1 MRKSEAIA
9 IKQISKDLKLAKQ
22 ISQFLLLSVKL
33 VPTCVRLLKSLWR
46 TRFWQGGG
54 DAVICGRAQLKVEVM
69 SLRVKRSN
77 PNKIYQVVII
87 GGGPAGLTAGLY
99 CARSR
104 FNTLLIEKGII
115 GGQITNAERVENYPG
130 FPKGISGIELGQLI
144 HEQATSYGLE
154 TLLAEVAKV
163 VPGRK
168 HNLISTSEG
177 DFVAESIIIA
187 SGSQFRKL
195 GVPGEDKFVGKGV
208 SYCATCDGPLFKDKT
223 VAVIGGGD
231 AAVTEALY
239 LSKFAS
245 SVKVIHRRS
254 QLRASKILQERAM
267 SEPKIEF
274 IWDAVVTQIEG
285 DGVVKQLL
293 LKSTKNAKIIILELA
308 GVFVAIGSEPNS
320 AQWRGLLPFDEEGYI
335 ITNELME
342 TKIPGVFAAGDVRHN
357 SARQVIT
364 AAGDGAT
371 AAMSA
376 ARFLSF

>member
-1 MRKSEAIA
+1 MGK
-9 IKQISKDLKLAKQ
+9 
-22 ISQFLLLSVKL
+22 
-33 VPTCVRLLKSLWR
+33 
-46 TRFWQGGG
+46 
-54 DAVICGRAQLKVEVM
+54 
-69 SLRVKRSN
+69 N
-77 PNKIYQVVII
+77 YQVIII

-104 FNTLLIEKGII
+104 LNTLLIEKGVI

-144 HEQATSYGLE
+144 HEQATSYELE
-154 TLLAEVAKV
+154 TLLAEVVKA
-163 VPGRK
+163 VPSPR
-168 HNLISTSEG
+168 HNLVSTSEG

-195 GVPGEDKFVGKGV
+195 GVPGEDKFVGKGI
-208 SYCATCDGPLFKDKT
+208 SYCATCDGPLFKGKT

-231 AAVTEALY
+231 AAITEALY

-267 SEPKIEF
+267 ADPKIEF
-274 IWDAVVTQIEG
+274 ILDTVVTQIEG
-285 DGVVKQLL
+285 DGIVKQLM
-293 LKSTKNAKIIILELA
+293 LKSTKNAKISISEVA
-308 GVFVAIGSEPNS
+308 GVFVAIGLEPNS
-320 AQWRGLLPFDEEGYI
+320 AQWRGLLPLDERGYI

-342 TKIPGVFAAGDVRHN
+342 TKIPGIFAAGDVRHN
-357 SARQVIT
+357 SARQAIT

-371 AAMSA
+371 AAISA
-376 ARFLSF
+376 EGFLSF

>member
-1 MRKSEAIA
+1 M
-9 IKQISKDLKLAKQ
+9 
-22 ISQFLLLSVKL
+22 
-33 VPTCVRLLKSLWR
+33 
-46 TRFWQGGG
+46 
-54 DAVICGRAQLKVEVM
+54 M
-69 SLRVKRSN
+69 SPAMDR
-77 PNKIYQVVII
+77 IYQVVII

-104 FNTLLIEKGII
+104 FSTLLIEKGIM

-154 TLLAEVAKV
+154 TLLADVTKV
-163 VPGRK
+163 VPGQK
-168 HNLISTSEG
+168 HNLVSAGEG
-177 DFVAESIIIA
+177 DFAAESIIIA

-208 SYCATCDGPLFKDKT
+208 SYCATCDGPLFKGKT

-231 AAVTEALY
+231 TAVTEALY

-254 QLRASKILQERAM
+254 QLRADKILREKATAH
-267 SEPKIEF
+267 PKIEF
-274 IWDAVVTQIEG
+274 IWDTVVTQVAGEG
-285 DGVVKQLL
+285 IVKQLM
-293 LKSTKNAKIIILELA
+293 LKNTKDAKLSILELA
-308 GVFVAIGSEPNS
+308 GVFVAIGSEPNT
-320 AQWRGLLPFDEEGYI
+320 AQWQGLLPLDEEGYI

-342 TKIPGVFAAGDVRHN
+342 TKIPGILAAGDVRHN
-357 SARQVIT
+357 SARQAIT

-371 AAMSA
+371 AAISA
-376 ARFLSF
+376 ERFLSF

>member
-1 MRKSEAIA
+1 LGG
-9 IKQISKDLKLAKQ
+9 ISYRLKFQAM
-22 ISQFLLLSVKL
+22 
-33 VPTCVRLLKSLWR
+33 
-46 TRFWQGGG
+46 G
-54 DAVICGRAQLKVEVM
+54 KV
-69 SLRVKRSN
+69 
-77 PNKIYQVVII
+77 YHVVII
-87 GGGPAGLTAGLY
+87 GSGPAGLTAGLY

-104 FNTLLIEKGII
+104 FNTLLIEKGVI

-144 HEQATSYGLE
+144 HEQAISYGLE
-154 TLLAEVAKV
+154 LLLAEVTKV
-163 VPGRK
+163 VPGQR
-168 HNLISTSEG
+168 HNLVSTSEG

-208 SYCATCDGPLFKDKT
+208 SYCATCDGPLFKGKT

-254 QLRASKILQERAM
+254 HLRASKIFQERTMA
-267 SEPKIEF
+267 EPKIEF
-274 IWDAVVTQIEG
+274 IWDTVVTQIEG
-285 DGVVKQLL
+285 AGVVKHIM
-293 LKSTKNAKIIILELA
+293 LKNTKNAKISILELA

-320 AQWRGLLPFDEEGYI
+320 AQWRGLLPLDEEGYI

-342 TKIPGVFAAGDVRHN
+342 TKIPGIFAAGDVRHN
-357 SARQVIT
+357 SARQAIT

-376 ARFLSF
+376 TRFLSF

>member
-1 MRKSEAIA
+1 
-9 IKQISKDLKLAKQ
+9 
-22 ISQFLLLSVKL
+22 
-33 VPTCVRLLKSLWR
+33 
-46 TRFWQGGG
+46 
-54 DAVICGRAQLKVEVM
+54 M
-69 SLRVKRSN
+69 SLQVKRSN
-77 PNKIYQVVII
+77 SSRSYQAVII

-104 FNTLLIEKGII
+104 FNALLIEQGVI

-154 TLLAEVAKV
+154 TLLAEVSTV
-163 VPGRK
+163 VPGQKR
-168 HNLISTSEG
+168 NLVNSSEG
-177 DFVAESIIIA
+177 DFIAESVIIA

-195 GVPGEDKFVGKGV
+195 GVPGEDKYVGKGV
-208 SYCATCDGPLFKDKT
+208 SYCATCDGPLFKGKT

-231 AAVTEALY
+231 SAVTEALY

-254 QLRASKILQERAM
+254 QLRASKIFEERATA
-267 SEPKIEF
+267 EPKIEL
-274 IWDAVVTQIEG
+274 IWDTVATGIEG
-285 DGVVKQLL
+285 DGVVKQLT
-293 LKSTKNAKIIILELA
+293 LKNIKNDKISVLELA
-308 GVFVAIGSEPNS
+308 GVFVAIGSKPNS
-320 AQWRGLLPFDEEGYI
+320 VQWRELLPLDEEGYI

-342 TKIPGVFAAGDVRHN
+342 TKISGIFAAGDVRHN
-357 SARQVIT
+357 SARQAIT

-371 AAMSA
+371 AAISA